1 MTTYSNDCVLTHIND
16 LQMSEVVLV
25 SFIWF

>member
-1 MTTYSNDCVLTHIND
+1 MTTHSNNCVLTHIND